1 MAGSDAIV
9 EGGVINGKGN
19 GLVGTREKK
28 KSVKKMKNFNWP
40 SACSRIACS
49 RMYRAVPGLRNCPD
63 RKNSIGYKSSR
74 LPGPNWFFVKFFSLL
89 LCDTSDHPPHHQPA
103 AFTIPIPFR

>member
-28 KSVKKMKNFNWP
+28 KKCEKNEKFQLAKRLFQNGLFQN
-40 SACSRIACS
+40 
-49 RMYRAVPGLRNCPD
+49 VPCG
-63 RKNSIGYKSSR
+63 
-74 LPGPNWFFVKFFSLL
+74 PGATQLS
-89 LCDTSDHPPHHQPA
+89 
-103 AFTIPIPFR
+103 